1 MSVVLCPHGLSWL
14 LTEPRE
20 GEPLY
25 DTSTFSDIGASDTK
39 PFNSNDYECT
49 GNQSENKKAVQVQTF
64 FFTICVSGIENK

>member
-1 MSVVLCPHGLSWL
+1 MSAVLCLHGVSWL

-20 GEPLY
+20 GQPLD

-39 PFNSNDYECT
+39 PFDSTDYECA
-49 GNQSENKKAVQVQTF
+49 GSQSENKKAVQVQTS